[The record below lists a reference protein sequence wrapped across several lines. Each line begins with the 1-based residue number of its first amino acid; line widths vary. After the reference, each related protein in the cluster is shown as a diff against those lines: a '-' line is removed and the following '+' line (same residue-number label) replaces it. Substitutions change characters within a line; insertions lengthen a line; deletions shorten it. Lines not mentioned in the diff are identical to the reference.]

1 MAGGNLGSLSMELN
15 IKSNIDKQM
24 QSHIANIKKAE
35 EEVQKYK
42 EALDKATK
50 VKNKTDILNAAENLS
65 KARDELSKL
74 KTSSRGIETRAQQVL
89 NITHDITNAIKT
101 LRSNAA
107 NIRLF
112 DPSGLKEAGN
122 ELSRVIGM
130 LRKLYVN
137 VESSPFT
144 TGEGFRAGLGEL
156 KRYSSDVKKEI
167 NSISSSATKQANAA
181 SREVQKTLDKAE
193 KAEAKAVEY
202 YVTRKQRVD
211 DAIQSLSQRQ
221 ARFAELARNSS
232 AEDARMLRSM
242 GDAAEAIKQRLLAA
256 KTEYEHMQQLKAQGV
271 PGAALSSTFLG
282 RSTGMAELF
291 GGQYGMAYNDFVAKS
306 KEAVSLAEKHN
317 AELKKQEELQDRI
330 DKLQDRINKNI
341 TSNRDKVTDISSVIK
356 QIQERWA
363 AIQSNPNFNTNLLPS
378 GFNKKIKDLESLLR
392 ALQSVD
398 LTKTGSVTELLSRRH
413 FGTLRREVNAVF
425 SEIERGY
432 RRTDSEA
439 QRNANEAQ
447 RTAETIR
454 RTYARLFDQLNA
466 LRNARANANILGIN
480 TDELDKAISRVL
492 FKLKALRDLNPNSK
506 TYNGSNLLGYQ
517 KSTIFSDADSKR
529 EETLVNRLIAK
540 YQQLNAEKR
549 KSNADVIQQEARAAQ
564 QLASAFDRVHNSASK
579 SSQVLSDI
587 KSLFL
592 QGGLVFAAQQFANS
606 IIKTG
611 GDIVQQHIALRSILG
626 DVQKA
631 DTLFAQTQQL
641 ALQSPFTFQELNRDV
656 KQLAA
661 FGVDTDRLY
670 DTTKRLADVASG
682 LGVSFERLGLAYGQ
696 VKARSWLD
704 GKELRQFAY
713 AGLPMLQKIADL
725 YNETGKNGRRNY
737 TTSDVRNMITKRQ
750 VSFEDVDKV
759 FQRLTDEGGQFYNM
773 QFVLSETLLGRWNKL
788 LDAWTIMLGKFADGQ
803 SVLGNVFST
812 AIDGATQLVLALD
825 KVSPFLLSFGTL
837 FLGRRIFGGLAASA
851 GVGVNNIVRQMSLVQ
866 AQQIKTYANTQMQ
879 RVAEG
884 EISAELAR
892 QNVLKQQQL
901 MSSKTVQGLTYAQ
914 LLAEGRISTMQV
926 AQLFRRGQISLKL
939 VEELQRMRLITAEQ
953 RRQIVLAKYGAS
965 VRARANAMGN
975 LGMMSAW
982 GSIGSFFTRGNLAMI
997 GASIGMALWMG
1008 YREFSNRIEEAG
1020 EAAVQH
1026 AKQQAATLRKEIA
1039 SAIESGPTQSAVKN
1053 MMDIVEGSSN
1063 YTKSMQEQVE
1073 NATTLKEKYD
1083 ALLSVMQEM
1092 AKESEKQSKYK
1103 TNVDEALKATKIKS
1117 DSYYLE
1123 SAWDRLKH
1131 PLQNGLVLGSLSDLL
1146 GFHAVSDWMTGG
1158 GLDED
1163 LKNYTSDKTLYTN
1176 SISALQD
1183 YANQIHSTLES
1194 IKGDYADTYKDI
1206 QGKSFEDQLKILSQ
1220 SDAWDE
1226 IKDRISESDNSFK
1239 GLAETYEDK
1248 SDDVDRKWKVIVD
1261 GDIPRLANSLAEQ
1274 YNMNLSEFQSYCQ
1287 MHPKYAT
1294 EMIHQVVDSLHEG
1307 SAETKNEL
1315 INALIDFF
1323 GVASRYKVSSL
1334 APNTVDVQNAL
1345 FDGYSSEIG
1354 KKIGENVKK
1363 MFGSVDKSAVNQ
1375 VAGQQDDWSKAVQN
1389 LQGLYKTA
1397 EDNYNYA
1404 RQAGVTGKELSDLK
1418 TERDKWANIGKA
1430 NGIALSSPTD
1440 KANDKAAKAAEAA
1453 RRKREQAAE
1462 RARRDAERRERE
1474 YLRAR
1479 QKEASSIQSYY
1490 ETFEKWR
1497 QIEGEN
1503 RAKARVANDERFSNI
1518 SGKYKDP
1525 SELAENYKT
1534 LAASILKASGS
1545 YEKMSDERKQVY
1557 DDLMGRAANKE
1568 AQIELEN
1575 AQRLVNAFKEQL
1587 DYMSRRYEWYQKL
1600 AKVAGKETAGPIV
1613 FNSEGHSES
1622 YYSYLRNR
1630 VEKLLKGEELQRM
1643 PGATANGGAE
1653 GNMNDGYTLPA
1664 AVIKATFVPKLDLD
1678 QLAPGTTLEKA
1689 LDMGDDELR
1698 RGLGKNAEILIKL
1711 KQERDKLDESIIE
1724 SLVQGG
1730 KYYDD
1735 QSAQL
1740 DAINQKYDEMIERL
1754 KQRNQ
1759 LDENDVRYINDKS
1772 LRQQETI
1779 LNQQRRRDTAAVNYN
1794 QSQKSDAY
1802 ARFFGTSYLLS
1813 TREAQGYA
1821 NALRTQVQ
1829 KAFKNDAI
1837 SAGEY
1842 SSEIEKINDKMKEI
1856 SEQRSGLFTYLFDG
1870 GIDGALQQRY
1880 NQGKSQFEEYSK
1892 RAEEYRKKYDEAQV
1906 VGDDKAM
1913 ADAQKGVEAAQAMA
1927 DEGESMMKGAN
1938 SAMAAVAVIDKVI
1951 QKINENVQS
1960 LKALVDDIGQ
1970 SIEIFAGSEHAENF
1984 KNSKGYAFISGFSS
1998 ASQGAADA
2006 WSSLK
2011 SGNVMGV
2018 VEGGY
2023 RSIVGWAEPWARRH
2037 DAKLDKQIQI
2047 AERTNKIISSMQSSI
2062 ERTLSSTLG
2071 GVYGYT
2077 SNDRDVDKFKEG
2089 LDNYSLA
2096 KTGAKYGRNTV
2107 GQSTAAG
2114 IGIGATAGT
2123 LAAIGGVA
2131 AAGGLGLGVATGAA
2145 FGTLAGPIGL
2155 AAGAIIG
2162 GIVGALFGHGKKKY
2176 RTNYTEDTYASMEKA
2191 YQTGAY
2197 YDQMYASYKM
2207 QRDNLNAQMKAEQDK
2222 KNKDKDKI
2230 QDYQSQLDELDDK
2243 IQTFAKDMAKSLY
2256 DIDLQSWAKELTD
2269 AVVSAWAAGEDAVE
2283 AYKDKVKEL
2292 MRTLATNIISQKI
2305 MEKALQPVED
2315 YIEKEMDVKSGKLDE
2330 EDIIGIAN
2338 MLSTIGD
2345 STIPSIVD
2353 LMEKLKDN
2361 GWDLSDTGDSSMSG
2375 SIKSITENTA
2385 DLLAAYLNAIRADVS
2400 VIRQF
2405 DSIYL
2410 PKLDITATAQLQQ
2423 QIQIAQN
2430 TLRNAQAAEQ
2440 IQASVI
2446 EVVTILN
2453 AVVNDHKRFNTSA
2466 H

>member
-1 MAGGNLGSLSMELN
+1 MAGGNLGNLWFQLGIKDKTAPELN
-15 IKSNIDKQM
+15 KILQKLTSLDGSVTKLNKDWYDK
-24 QSHIANIKKAE
+24 
-35 EEVQKYK
+35 
-42 EALDKATK
+42 LG
-50 VKNKTDILNAAENLS
+50 DILSLNKKINQELKKQAPNEKNLEAWSDQIKLLKREASEIAKGTENALRYLGMLQRVEGALEKLNTLKDSAGKGANL
-65 KARDELSKL
+65 
-74 KTSSRGIETRAQQVL
+74 
-89 NITHDITNAIKT
+89 
-101 LRSNAA
+101 
-107 NIRLF
+107 
-112 DPSGLKEAGN
+112 SGLKEAETLLN
-122 ELSRVIGM
+122 N
-130 LRKLYVN
+130 LRTQLWDIQKQM
-137 VESSPFT
+137 T
-144 TGEGFRAGLGEL
+144 KKGEKNGLGGVDMSTWLSKYEKL
-156 KRYSSDVKKEI
+156 MSNTFRDVNKRMNDFKNDNSLSD
-167 NSISSSATKQANAA
+167 AA
-181 SREVQKTLDKAE
+181 SRSARLETALERVKQKLIDLKVLQREAYANNYDRRNLTAAQNYYLGLRRRIEKLLNDPNGVKNVGAIDKLLSDIQVKSAKAATEIDLYTAAKKKAQSTTVSNEQDKRALDDTIERYNKLRSILSEGLKVRRGGNLTDDELNRLNAGLTSLVQKVLELRSAVGSQKGAANLFNKGADKVEIDNLSTLIKLLRELNGERTKSNSQALRNYNDNYR
-193 KAEAKAVEY
+193 KAVSDL
-202 YVTRKQRVD
+202 TR
-211 DAIQSLSQRQ
+211 IN
-221 ARFAELARNSS
+221 ELLGKTYEARN
-232 AEDARMLRSM
+232 R
-242 GDAAEAIKQRLLAA
+242 
-256 KTEYEHMQQLKAQGV
+256 
-271 PGAALSSTFLG
+271 GAAL
-282 RSTGMAELF
+282 GMNTSRL
-291 GGQYGMAYNDFVAKS
+291 
-306 KEAVSLAEKHN
+306 EK
-317 AELKKQEELQDRI
+317 
-330 DKLQDRINKNI
+330 
-341 TSNRDKVTDISSVIK
+341 DI
-356 QIQERWA
+356 
-363 AIQSNPNFNTNLLPS
+363 
-378 GFNKKIKDLESLLR
+378 
-392 ALQSVD
+392 AL
-398 LTKTGSVTELLSRRH
+398 
-413 FGTLRREVNAVF
+413 
-425 SEIERGY
+425 
-432 RRTDSEA
+432 
-439 QRNANEAQ
+439 
-447 RTAETIR
+447 
-454 RTYARLFDQLNA
+454 
-466 LRNARANANILGIN
+466 
-480 TDELDKAISRVL
+480 
-492 FKLKALRDLNPNSK
+492 LRDLRRTLEILKNNP
-506 TYNGSNLLGYQ
+506 
-517 KSTIFSDADSKR
+517 SDAKTGKLIDADTEAKLTNIKR
-529 EETLVNRLIAK
+529 HIKDIVSGMSSARSRVNETT
-540 YQQLNAEKR
+540 Q
-549 KSNADVIQQEARAAQ
+549 AAQ

-1163 LKNYTSDKTLYTN
+1163 LKNYTSDKTLYSN

-1375 VAGQQDDWSKAVQN
+1375 VAGQQDDWSKVVQN

-1568 AQIELEN
+1568 AQIELGN

-1600 AKVAGKETAGPIV
+1600 AKVAGKETAGSIV

-1643 PGATANGGAE
+1643 PGATANGEAE

-1730 KYYDD
+1730 EYYDD

-1794 QSQKSDAY
+1794 QSQKSDVY

-1813 TREAQGYA
+1813 TREAQRYA
-1821 NALRTQVQ
+1821 KALRAQVQ
-1829 KAFKNDAI
+1829 EAFENGAI

-1892 RAEEYRKKYDEAQV
+1892 RAEEYRKKYDEAQA

-1927 DEGESMMKGAN
+1927 DEGASMMQGAN

-2131 AAGGLGLGVATGAA
+2131 AAGGLSLGVATGAA

-2400 VIRQF
+2400 VIRQL